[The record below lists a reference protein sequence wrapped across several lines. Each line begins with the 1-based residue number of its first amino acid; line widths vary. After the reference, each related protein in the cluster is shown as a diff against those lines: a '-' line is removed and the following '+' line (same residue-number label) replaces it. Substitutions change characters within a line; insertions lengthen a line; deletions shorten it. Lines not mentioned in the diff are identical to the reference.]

1 MRQKIR
7 RIKDKWDNIY
17 TQLKHKHRLIVMDSN
32 TFTEKF
38 TFNLT
43 GINLFTAVGISIIA
57 LIVITTVLIAFT
69 PLREYI
75 PGYSNPEMEQQTF
88 RNAEKIDS
96 LTNVINQQELMLK
109 NIKMVV
115 YGEDIPEINYKSS
128 AKDSLKNYDD
138 IQLKRSKADSL
149 LRLSFEQK
157 QSSTKQ

>member
-7 RIKDKWDNIY
+7 RIKEKWDNIY
-17 TQLKHKHRLIVMDSN
+17 IQLKHKHRLIVMDSN

-43 GINLFTAVGISIIA
+43 GINLFTAVGISIIV

-96 LTNVINQQELMLK
+96 LTNVIHQQELM
-109 NIKMVV
+109 
-115 YGEDIPEINYKSS
+115 G
-128 AKDSLKNYDD
+128 
-138 IQLKRSKADSL
+138 KR
-149 LRLSFEQK
+149 
-157 QSSTKQ
+157 